1 MKDLVR
7 KHIIFLVAFALLFP
21 VLFCR
26 TTSAASG
33 EWEIAQD
40 ITIKASF
47 HVQTYGNLATEG
59 HGSLAFGTI
68 GQEKRLEGLQLELVG
83 APSDMEIRYG
93 VHAKT
98 YGDLPK
104 NGLAVGPEFAGT
116 VGQAKRLEGVSI
128 GLYKKG
134 TNNLY
139 PGYTISYQVHMRGY
153 GWGADA
159 NHNAYHG
166 NEFAYKADG
175 EFAGTK
181 GEARRI
187 EAVSLII
194 ERKAQ

>member
-1 MKDLVR
+1 MIR
-7 KHIIFLVAFALLFP
+7 KHVIFLVVFALLFP

-26 TTSAASG
+26 PASAASG
-33 EWEIAQD
+33 EWVIAQD
-40 ITIKASF
+40 ITIKANF
-47 HVQTYGNLATEG
+47 HVQSYGDLATEG
-59 HGSLAFGTI
+59 KGSLAFGTS
-68 GQEKRLEGLQLELVG
+68 GEAKRLEGFRLELKG

-104 NGLAVGPEFAGT
+104 DGLAVGPEFAGT
-116 VGQAKRLEGVSI
+116 IGEAKRLEGVRI

-134 TNNLY
+134 TNTLY
-139 PGYTISYQVHMRGY
+139 PGYQISYQVHMQGY

-166 NEFAYKADG
+166 NEYAYKADG

-194 ERKAQ
+194 EKKAQ